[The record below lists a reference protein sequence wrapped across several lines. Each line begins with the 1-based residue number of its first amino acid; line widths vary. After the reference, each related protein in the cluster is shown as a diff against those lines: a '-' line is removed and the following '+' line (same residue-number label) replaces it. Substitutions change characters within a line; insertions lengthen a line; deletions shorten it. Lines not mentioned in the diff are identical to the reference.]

1 MVPKT
6 NASPRPATMVA
17 IRSVSCGIETSSHS
31 RTPRALRRSEAPQA
45 ARHPRGTRSLL
56 SVHKLTKWCLV
67 TIIDI
72 RQRTLHTLH
81 RPCDGECNVRSIDFF
96 QLLQTLDGSVVSLCG
111 VRIGRLQ
118 RKGGRNGCPGA

>member
-17 IRSVSCGIETSSHS
+17 IRGVSCGIQTSSHS
-31 RTPRALRRSEAPQA
+31 RTPRALRRSEAPEA
-45 ARHPRGTRSLL
+45 ARHLHGTRWLL

-72 RQRTLHTLH
+72 RQRTLHTIH
-81 RPCDGECNVRSIDFF
+81 RPCDGVSDVRSFDFL
-96 QLLQTLDGSVVSLCG
+96 QLLQIVDWCV
-111 VRIGRLQ
+111 
-118 RKGGRNGCPGA
+118 A